1 MELAV
6 GTAPWLVLCGFLE
19 GLATGPELPLPVQV
33 TIGLGLA
40 ALFWGLVVFRGRGSS
55 VRQSKARDFARR

>member
-1 MELAV
+1 VELAL

-33 TIGLGLA
+33 AIGLGLA
-40 ALFWGLVVFRGRGSS
+40 ALFWGLVAWRGRASGGTEGMT
-55 VRQSKARDFARR
+55 AERR

>member
-19 GLATGPELPLPVQV
+19 GLATGPELPVAVQAA
-33 TIGLGLA
+33 IGSASPRCSG
-40 ALFWGLVVFRGRGSS
+40 GSS
-55 VRQSKARDFARR
+55 AGVGRAHSTARDFARR